1 MLTKYIRQV
10 LSGLGLS
17 YWLQRMYNAGFT
29 HLPSNILRVG
39 LLRLMGAEIG
49 ENTWIMP
56 GSRFLSAKLL
66 HIGPNSHIGPECFL
80 DARGGLTIGTNV
92 VIGIQ
97 SMILTA
103 DHDLNDRNFSGR
115 LLPVVIADR
124 VWLAARV
131 TVASG
136 AEIQTGAVGASGAVI
151 VNPVDPWT
159 IVAGVPA
166 APIGMRSADQTY
178 TIRSGPNTEI

>member
-1 MLTKYIRQV
+1 MLTKYIRTV
-10 LSGLGLS
+10 LAGFGLS

-29 HLPSNILRVG
+29 HLPSNRLRVG
-39 LLRLMGAEIG
+39 LLRVMGAEIG
-49 ENTWIMP
+49 EKTWIMP
-56 GSRFLSAKLL
+56 GSRFLSAKLFR
-66 HIGPNSHIGPECFL
+66 IGPNSHIGPECII

-115 LLPVVIADR
+115 HLPVVIADR

-131 TVASG
+131 TVTCG
-136 AEIQTGAVGASGAVI
+136 AEIKTGAVGASGAVI
-151 VNPVDPWT
+151 VKSVDPWT

-166 APIGMRSADQTY
+166 APVGMRSMDQIY
-178 TIRSGPNTEI
+178 TIQSGPGTEI